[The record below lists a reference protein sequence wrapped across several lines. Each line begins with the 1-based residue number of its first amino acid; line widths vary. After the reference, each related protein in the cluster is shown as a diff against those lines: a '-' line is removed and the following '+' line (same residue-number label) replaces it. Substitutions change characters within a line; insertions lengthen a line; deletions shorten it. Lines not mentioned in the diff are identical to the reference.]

1 MAALGKKF
9 DATEHDTT
17 QSDYAEL
24 PNGIYKLEVEASE
37 VKPTSNGKG
46 TILKVTNS
54 VIAPEDYAGRKLF
67 NNYNLENESA
77 QAQEIGQK
85 QFAALCRAIGV
96 SEVEDSEELHFKAY
110 TVRVALGKP
119 SKDGQYPARAEI
131 KRYYFEDEGNVPEP
145 SIDEVQP
152 AAKPAAAN
160 NNQRPANDNRGS
172 QGSGRPFAAG
182 GKPASQPATG
192 ARTWGKK

>member
-1 MAALGKKF
+1 MAVLGKKF
-9 DATEHDTT
+9 DATAHDTT

-24 PNGIYKLEVEASE
+24 PNGIYKLEIEVSE
-37 VKPTSNGKG
+37 VKETSNGKG
-46 TILKVTNS
+46 TVLKVTN
-54 VIAPEDYAGRKLF
+54 VVVEPEEYKGRKLF

-96 SEVEDSEELHFKAY
+96 TEVEDSEELHFRAY
-110 TVRVALGKP
+110 TARVALGRA

-145 SIDEVQP
+145 AIDDVQP
-152 AAKPAAAN
+152 TAKPAATRPAAAN
-160 NNQRPANDNRGS
+160 NNQRPAANQNT
-172 QGSGRPFAAG
+172 PAAAAA
-182 GKPASQPATG
+182 KPAG
-192 ARTWGKK
+192 ARPWGKK

>member
-1 MAALGKKF
+1 MAVLGRKF
-9 DATEHDTT
+9 DATAHDTT

-24 PNGIYKLEVEASE
+24 PNGIYKLEIETSE
-37 VKPTSNGKG
+37 IKETSNGNG
-46 TILKVTNS
+46 TVLKVTN
-54 VIAPEDYAGRKLF
+54 VVVEPEEYKGHKLF

-96 SEVEDSEELHFKAY
+96 AEVEDSEELHFRAY
-110 TVRVALGKP
+110 TAKIALGRP

-145 SIDEVQP
+145 AIDDNQP
-152 AAKPAAAN
+152 AAKPATTRPAAAN
-160 NNQRPANDNRGS
+160 NNQRPAANQNT
-172 QGSGRPFAAG
+172 PAAAAAE
-182 GKPASQPATG
+182 PAG
-192 ARTWGKK
+192 ARPWGKKR

>member
-1 MAALGKKF
+1 MAVLGKKF
-9 DATEHDTT
+9 DATAHDTT

-24 PNGIYKLEVEASE
+24 PNGIYKLEIEVSE
-37 VKPTSNGKG
+37 VKETSNGKG
-46 TILKVTNS
+46 TVLKVTN
-54 VIAPEDYAGRKLF
+54 VVVEPEEYKGRKLF

-96 SEVEDSEELHFKAY
+96 TEVEDSEELHFRAY
-110 TVRVALGKP
+110 TARVALGRA

-145 SIDEVQP
+145 AIDDVQP
-152 AAKPAAAN
+152 AAKPATTRPAAAN
-160 NNQRPANDNRGS
+160 NNQRPAANQNT
-172 QGSGRPFAAG
+172 PATAA
-182 GKPASQPATG
+182 KPAG
-192 ARTWGKK
+192 ARPWGKK

>member
-1 MAALGKKF
+1 MAVLGKKF
-9 DATEHDTT
+9 DATAHDTT

-24 PNGIYKLEVEASE
+24 PNGIYKLEIEVSE
-37 VKPTSNGKG
+37 VKETSNGKG
-46 TILKVTNS
+46 TVLKVTN
-54 VIAPEDYAGRKLF
+54 VVVEPEEYKGRKLF

-96 SEVEDSEELHFKAY
+96 TEVEDSEELHFRAY
-110 TVRVALGKP
+110 TARVALGRA

-145 SIDEVQP
+145 AIDDVQP
-152 AAKPAAAN
+152 AAKPATTRPAAAN
-160 NNQRPANDNRGS
+160 NNQRPAANQNT
-172 QGSGRPFAAG
+172 PAAAVA
-182 GKPASQPATG
+182 KPAG
-192 ARTWGKK
+192 ARPWGKK